1 MIKNKS
7 KTVYLITKIKQA
19 KEMLAN
25 ADVSASDIILVP
37 FWVGVIGC
45 VYYVS
50 LVNQIKELRHQ
61 HRDEY

>member
-7 KTVYLITKIKQA
+7 KTLYVITKIKQA

-25 ADVSASDIILVP
+25 TDVSVSDVMLVP

-50 LVNQIKELRHQ
+50 LVNQVKELRRQ
-61 HRDEY
+61 HREEC